1 MSVEKK
7 LDSSSKGAQFG
18 IADNETFGS
27 DNDETVSGTTIMR
40 FANIFVL
47 LGLLG
52 IPLIIRRLWG
62 RGRKKSGSLRFSNVA
77 QLKNAIPAGWTRY
90 YGLLHVLRVV
100 ALILLVLVL
109 ARPQSDR
116 GNESITTEGI
126 DIVLTLDV
134 SGSMQAEDFQ
144 PNRLEAAKK
153 VAADFIRGRKNDR
166 IGLVIFA
173 GHSVTQAPL
182 TLDYE
187 VLLALLD
194 KVHIGILQEDGTA
207 IGMAIANSVNRLR
220 QSEAKSK
227 VIILLTDGVN
237 NRGEIDPLTAAN
249 LAQALQLRIYT
260 IGAGSKG
267 RAFVTVDD
275 QFFGKR
281 RVSIQADLDE
291 ETLQKVAESTDG
303 QYFRATD
310 EESLANIYDEI
321 EQLEKTKIDV
331 KQYTEYVEL
340 FPYLLYAAFGLLC
353 LEIVLANTRLRKVP

>member
-1 MSVEKK
+1 
-7 LDSSSKGAQFG
+7 
-18 IADNETFGS
+18 
-27 DNDETVSGTTIMR
+27 MR

-47 LGLLG
+47 LLLLF
-52 IPLIIRRLWG
+52 IPLVIRRFWG
-62 RGRKKSGSLRFSNVA
+62 RGRKKAGSLRFSNVA
-77 QLKNAIPAGWTRY
+77 ALKQALPAGWTRY
-90 YGLLHVLRVV
+90 YGLLYVLRVLALTV
-100 ALILLVLVL
+100 LILAL
-109 ARPQSDR
+109 ARPQSDK

-182 TLDYE
+182 TLDYD
-187 VLLALLD
+187 VLLSLLD

-220 QSEAKSK
+220 ESEAKSK

-237 NRGEIDPLTAAN
+237 NHGEIDPLTAAN

-267 RAFVTVDD
+267 QAFVTVDD
-275 QFFGKR
+275 PFFGKR
-281 RVSIQADLDE
+281 RVPIQADLDE
-291 ETLQKVAESTDG
+291 DTLQNVAELTG
-303 QYFRATD
+303 GAYFRATD
-310 EESLANIYDEI
+310 EQSLANIYDEI
-321 EQLEKTKIDV
+321 EQLEKTKINV

-340 FPYLLYAAFGLLC
+340 FPYLLYAGFALLC
-353 LEIVLANTRLRKVP
+353 LEIIFANTRLRKVP